1 VIVDS
6 EVFCVLKMEKKQLE
20 EEKRV
25 KDEELDRLLK
35 ESDEKQM
42 AVQVLKNELD
52 YIKHLD
58 EEQLLRL
65 EKEKREIEV
74 ESKERVRT
82 LELQLQDAQKKMRE
96 IEVNLAREISG
107 LQVKDVKCQ
116 KVLCHQAQE
125 YKVLIC
131 FVSLLNFGELLVS
144 IHWQAICHVLCILW
158 FGLGCRY
165 QGQEGVTS

>member
-1 VIVDS
+1 MIVDS
-6 EVFCVLKMEKKQLE
+6 EIFCVLKMEKKQLE

-74 ESKERVRT
+74 ESKERVHT

-96 IEVNLAREISG
+96 IELNLTREISV
-107 LQVKDVKCQ
+107 LRVKDVKCQ

-131 FVSLLNFGELLVS
+131 FVSLLNFG
-144 IHWQAICHVLCILW
+144 
-158 FGLGCRY
+158 
-165 QGQEGVTS
+165 

>member
-125 YKVLIC
+125 YKNLRCAQYTAKEEVLQMQ
-131 FVSLLNFGELLVS
+131 VEWKNQLST
-144 IHWQAICHVLCILW
+144 
-158 FGLGCRY
+158 LG
-165 QGQEGVTS
+165 